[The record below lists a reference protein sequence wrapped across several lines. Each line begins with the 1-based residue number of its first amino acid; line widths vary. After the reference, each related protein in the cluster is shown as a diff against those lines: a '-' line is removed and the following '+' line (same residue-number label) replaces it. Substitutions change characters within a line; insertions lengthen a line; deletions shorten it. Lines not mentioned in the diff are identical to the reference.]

1 MLLLALTCVCSS
13 AVSAQIDV
21 DDPVT
26 LVENIA
32 GKIFANVTENVEEYS
47 ANQDGLK
54 SLVRTDLMPLL
65 DIKYAA
71 RLILGRAGKDLEPA
85 KIDEFATVM
94 SNLLVDRYAAGL
106 LGFSSEVKLRV
117 LPQRGELNEKLTQ
130 VRTRVMLPQGGEAPV
145 DYAFHKTADGW
156 KAFDVVIEGISY
168 VTTYRNQIM
177 PEVQANGIDSVIER
191 LGRGELELPI
201 EPGRLDQAHLTT
213 RA

>member
-94 SNLLVDRYAAGL
+94 TNLLVDRYAAGL

-130 VRTRVMLPQGGEAPV
+130 VRTRVTLPQGGEAPV

-191 LGRGELELPI
+191 LGRGELEI
-201 EPGRLDQAHLTT
+201 AD
-213 RA
+213 